1 MSYILLIAD
10 YAVFIEILVRE
21 VGIAELKLSF
31 DNVEL
36 IGNTCFR
43 NTQIMYAKTANEQT
57 GTSSPLDFCILEP
70 SSTLKPR
77 SYLPFVSSAVFGDAV
92 TTNEEK
98 PRLIGIKCT
107 LRVGRMAKCD

>member
-43 NTQIMYAKTANEQT
+43 NAQIMYAKTA
-57 GTSSPLDFCILEP
+57 
-70 SSTLKPR
+70 K
-77 SYLPFVSSAVFGDAV
+77 
-92 TTNEEK
+92 
-98 PRLIGIKCT
+98 
-107 LRVGRMAKCD
+107 